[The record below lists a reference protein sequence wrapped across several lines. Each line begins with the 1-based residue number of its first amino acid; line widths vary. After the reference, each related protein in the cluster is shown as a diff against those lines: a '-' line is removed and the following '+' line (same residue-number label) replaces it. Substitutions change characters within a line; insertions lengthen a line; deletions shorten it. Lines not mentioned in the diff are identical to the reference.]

1 MTFNDL
7 EWLICS
13 SDNGNVPL
21 AYDTLRTD
29 ITSLDS
35 NIPVLVYSVFP
46 DSENNDEVI
55 NCDFGGN
62 VIDSASVMS
71 IVNDDNASRA
81 TARSNFVQRCASGT
95 KSPKT

>member
-1 MTFNDL
+1 MSFNDL
-7 EWLICS
+7 HILL

-81 TARSNFVQRCASGT
+81 SARSNFVKRCSSGT

>member
-1 MTFNDL
+1 MTSHDL
-7 EWLICS
+7 FF

-29 ITSLDS
+29 ITTLDS

-62 VIDSASVMS
+62 VVDSASVMS

-81 TARSNFVQRCASGT
+81 AARSNFVQRCASGS
-95 KSPKT
+95 KGPKT